1 MIQLRRS
8 KDLTLAWVYAAN
20 ASIHEEAPGPAE
32 LNIGSQVE
40 PHMVS
45 RVEAFRDLYAHLLLE
60 DLQADKVR
68 IERLKVK
75 VGRARKRARNA
86 DAEIVWTIADE
97 LCERALQ
104 IIDGAGAAAD
114 DDARRRLLAGTK
126 HLNRSVVLGQFVPA
140 LQEEIDG
147 DLMDELSAIDTDRP

>member
-20 ASIHEEAPGPAE
+20 ASIHEETPGPAE
-32 LNIGSQVE
+32 LNIGSDVE

-45 RVEAFRDLYAHLLLE
+45 RPEAFRDLYAHLLLE

-68 IERLKVK
+68 IDRLKIVI
-75 VGRARKRARNA
+75 GRTRKRGRNA
-86 DAEIVWTIADE
+86 EAETVWAIADE

-104 IIDGAGAAAD
+104 IIVGAGAAED
-114 DDARRRLLAGTK
+114 LDARRRLLAGTK

-140 LQEEIDG
+140 LQQEING
-147 DLMDELSAIDTDRP
+147 DLLDELDAIETD